1 MRKLAR
7 DSIEGLAVDSQREAL
22 LKQPAETICA
32 HLIPWECVVPVFP
45 VLAGKPAAGPG
56 LDTLR
61 F

>member
-56 LDTLR
+56 L
-61 F
+61 